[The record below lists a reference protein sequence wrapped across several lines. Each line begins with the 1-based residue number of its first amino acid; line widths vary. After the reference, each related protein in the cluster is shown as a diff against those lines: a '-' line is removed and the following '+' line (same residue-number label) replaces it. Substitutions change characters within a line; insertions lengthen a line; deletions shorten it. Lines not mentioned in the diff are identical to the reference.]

1 MVLFDFPEFD
11 TLKDAGIALD
21 EMCEDAEEVQYTDKR
36 GWKQNKYRK
45 RINLFF
51 DRFIAKCKRLSE
63 NRTDGW
69 NALMKKAI
77 NTRKEMISIKDI
89 VGELDKLY

>member
-11 TLKDAGIALD
+11 TLKEAEVALN

-63 NRTDGW
+63 DRTDGW
-69 NALMKKAI
+69 NAMMKKAI
-77 NTRKEMISIKDI
+77 STRKGMIQTKD
-89 VGELDKLY
+89 VVAELDKLY